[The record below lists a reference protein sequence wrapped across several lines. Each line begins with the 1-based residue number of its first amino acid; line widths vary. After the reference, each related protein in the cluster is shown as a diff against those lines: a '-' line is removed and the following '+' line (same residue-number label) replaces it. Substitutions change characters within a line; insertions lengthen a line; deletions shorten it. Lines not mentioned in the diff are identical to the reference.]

1 MKNSLWHV
9 CSLIVQY
16 EPQQA
21 RSVRARI
28 NHIAQTEVVACNDEA
43 YKYVVLME
51 SDDTAL
57 LYQRM
62 ESIHDIPGVLAVSL
76 VYHQQDELTEDL
88 T

>member
-1 MKNSLWHV
+1 MKDSLWHV
-9 CSLIVQY
+9 CSLVVQY

-21 RSVRARI
+21 QSVHKQI
-28 NHIAQTEVVACNDEA
+28 SQIAQTEIVASNDQA

-62 ESIHDIPGVLAVSL
+62 ESIHDIPGVLAASL